1 MAFWKD
7 HMKVEESV
15 TSSVRRLGYE
25 NVKDDQK

>member
-1 MAFWKD
+1 MASWKD
-7 HMKVEESV
+7 HIRVEQSV